1 MWLQTVKCDNGARSL
16 SESLYCKK
24 HASERGNYF
33 CLSCRT
39 VVCTVCIVNE
49 HADHQATEMT
59 ALLRQQQQDVQ
70 GLSDVLQARNEALR
84 KRLAQLEAL
93 RQVGLQA
100 SHS

>member
-1 MWLQTVKCDNGARSL
+1 MKCDNGARSL